1 MAVVNQA
8 PHARRK
14 DAIANETKIIAAAS
28 ELFAERGID
37 APIPAIARRAG
48 VGKAT
53 VYRNFPTKADLIAAL
68 AVKRLEAVQDSV
80 DRALAQADPAEAFAR
95 FTEEVLLMQLAD
107 HGVGDALRRE
117 VRPDIVE
124 LRRKVVRGIGRVLK
138 RGQDVGVIRRDRTGS
153 DFRLL
158 ISGVAGELIW
168 AGEHSK
174 AAWRRYASVITD
186 AFWDCG

>member
-1 MAVVNQA
+1 VVTDP

-14 DAIANETKIIAAAS
+14 DAIANEERIIAAAS

-68 AVKRLEAVQDSV
+68 AVKRLEAVQESV
-80 DRALAQADPAEAFAR
+80 DRALAHGDPAEAFSR

-117 VRPDIVE
+117 MRPEVAS

-138 RGQDVGVIRRDRTGS
+138 RGQDAGVIRHDRTGN

-158 ISGVAGELIW
+158 VSGVAGELIW
-168 AGEHSK
+168 LGECSK
-174 AAWRRYASVITD
+174 ATWRRYASLITD
-186 AFWDCG
+186 AFWECG